1 MTADKLLS
9 CLDFVRQT
17 GKGKWIARCPSHMD
31 KSPSLSIT
39 EKDDGRVLIHCH
51 AGCGAAEVLDA
62 VGLDYSALFPEDLSQ
77 HYRAERRQRIESE
90 DELVVAIAKSDM
102 AKGEQLN
109 QRDMDRYRLALARL
123 YGARGAA

>member
-17 GKGKWIARCPSHMD
+17 GKDKWIARCPSHMD

-123 YGARGAA
+123 YGQRGAA